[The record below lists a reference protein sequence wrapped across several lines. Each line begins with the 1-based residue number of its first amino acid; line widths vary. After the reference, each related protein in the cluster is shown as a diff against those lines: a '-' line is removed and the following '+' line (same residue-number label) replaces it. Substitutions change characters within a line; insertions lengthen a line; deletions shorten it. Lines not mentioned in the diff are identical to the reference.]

1 MIEQGFAALVLVV
14 CLALLLRMTL
24 GRARQAR
31 WDAFWWRMWH
41 RVRRAGTAMQQGWR
55 NASSRATARRQ
66 AADAI
71 ERARGGRSGAARTD
85 NVIRPS
91 RFERD
96 GDDQTPL
103 H

>member
-31 WDAFWWRMWH
+31 WDAFWWRMWR
-41 RVRRAGTAMQQGWR
+41 RVRRAGTALQQGWR
-55 NASSRATARRQ
+55 KASSRATARRQ
-66 AADAI
+66 AANAI
-71 ERARGGRSGAARTD
+71 ERARGGRSVAARAD
-85 NVIRPS
+85 NVIRPN

>member
-24 GRARQAR
+24 GRVRQAR

-55 NASSRATARRQ
+55 KASSRATARRQ

-71 ERARGGRSGAARTD
+71 ERARRGGSGAARTD
-85 NVIRPS
+85 NVVRPS
-91 RFERD
+91 RLERD